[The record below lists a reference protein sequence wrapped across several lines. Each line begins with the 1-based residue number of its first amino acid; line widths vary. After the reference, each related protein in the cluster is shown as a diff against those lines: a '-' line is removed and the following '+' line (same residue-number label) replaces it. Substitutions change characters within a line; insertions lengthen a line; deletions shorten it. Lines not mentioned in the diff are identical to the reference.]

1 MIRTLI
7 AAALVAGTS
16 ATVAQAQET
25 RAEMGMLECAI
36 EGDVGAIFGSSRD
49 MQCAFTPSDGRP
61 PVQFVGVVN
70 KYGLD
75 VGVTSAA
82 VMQWAVLAPT
92 AAELSPAALAGDY
105 YGASAEVTAAVGGGV
120 NVLVGGSNE
129 SLMLQPLSVQAQT
142 GLNVALGVTEFRLRA
157 L

>member
-7 AAALVAGTS
+7 AAAFVAGTA
-16 ATVAQAQET
+16 ATAAHAQDT

-36 EGDVGAIFGSSRD
+36 EGDVGLIFGSSRD
-49 MQCAFTPSDGRP
+49 MQCAFTPADGRP

-92 AAELSPAALAGDY
+92 AA
-105 YGASAEVTAAVGGGV
+105 
-120 NVLVGGSNE
+120 
-129 SLMLQPLSVQAQT
+129 
-142 GLNVALGVTEFRLRA
+142 
-157 L
+157 